1 VWNREPCPSW
11 TTQTL
16 LPAGSNKRA
25 LVRNPGYLGKT
36 GLEKSGLPSLIL
48 LHFYVVY
55 GLQKEQPQGAV
66 DWN

>member
-1 VWNREPCPSW
+1 MWNREPCPSW

-55 GLQKEQPQGAV
+55 GL
-66 DWN
+66 